1 MKNQHLDLR
10 IVRTRESIQNAFIEL
25 IEEKGFD
32 AISVKDITT
41 RANIN
46 RGTFYAHYEDKFDLM
61 KKCEDEVMLELSTIV
76 KENFPSVVASLEEDS
91 PIAVPSSIAIVIFEY
106 LNENSSFMR
115 ALLGPNGDL
124 TFQTRLK
131 KFMWKEIFE
140 NEAFDFVRKENF
152 LVPADYLASYI
163 ASAHIG
169 VIQQWLNSGRKE
181 SPEEMAKI
189 FSIIT
194 FNGPFFAAGLKK

>member
-25 IEEKGFD
+25 
-32 AISVKDITT
+32 
-41 RANIN
+41 
-46 RGTFYAHYEDKFDLM
+46 
-61 KKCEDEVMLELSTIV
+61 
-76 KENFPSVVASLEEDS
+76 
-91 PIAVPSSIAIVIFEY
+91 
-106 LNENSSFMR
+106 
-115 ALLGPNGDL
+115 
-124 TFQTRLK
+124 
-131 KFMWKEIFE
+131 

-152 LVPADYLASYI
+152 LVPGDYLASYI